1 MEKEEK
7 EYQISNFFNRI
18 DEDCRFEIAFK
29 RWLVYEIETKNI
41 TVVEALKTFN
51 VSRKMISY
59 WREKFSAEIVLPLE
73 DMTAEE
79 KQKMELLQNQLKE
92 AEKRLEDAS
101 IKLLALNTLIDVA
114 EEKLKINIR
123 KKSGAKQ

>member
-1 MEKEEK
+1 M
-7 EYQISNFFNRI
+7 
-18 DEDCRFEIAFK
+18 
-29 RWLVYEIETKNI
+29 VYEIETKNI

-51 VSRKMISY
+51 VSRKMIFY

>member
-1 MEKEEK
+1 
-7 EYQISNFFNRI
+7 
-18 DEDCRFEIAFK
+18 
-29 RWLVYEIETKNI
+29 
-41 TVVEALKTFN
+41 
-51 VSRKMISY
+51 
-59 WREKFSAEIVLPLE
+59 
-73 DMTAEE
+73 
-79 KQKMELLQNQLKE
+79 MELLQNQLKE